1 VSDAKKFS
9 TALAQEQEIG
19 VNGSPAPVR
28 ASQAHF
34 GLLLGGVVVEDGVD
48 ELAGKHRRLNSVE
61 EVDESLMPIARHA
74 RAEYPAVQTKGLGL
88 SLVSALQRPMI
99 LSSSTS
105 RAADSVV
112 RALTAMGHGAATA
125 PAAGAARACM
135 NRRSGQ
141 MRQTAT
147 VEMGFDEGK
156 QRVPASRGRAT
167 RHFGCQRV
175 AAIEFRR
182 GVPL

>member
-99 LSSSTS
+99 LSSEHVEGGGQR
-105 RAADSVV
+105 RASAYS
-112 RALTAMGHGAATA
+112 HGSWCRNGPRLPA
-125 PAAGAARACM
+125 P
-135 NRRSGQ
+135 
-141 MRQTAT
+141 
-147 VEMGFDEGK
+147 
-156 QRVPASRGRAT
+156 PAP
-167 RHFGCQRV
+167 V
-175 AAIEFRR
+175 
-182 GVPL
+182 